1 MQESEYN
8 RSMMKWHAGKK
19 LLRPVID
26 EYFFKK
32 KRPI

>member
-1 MQESEYN
+1 MQESECKS
-8 RSMMKWHAGKK
+8 SMMKRHAGKK